1 MVFSISSF
9 SEYEYSYSEFG
20 QYLVE
25 LSVIGQNYCIDVASN
40 YITVYPTYS
49 VYIPNSFTPDSDL
62 INESFYPIGIGIL
75 SYEMTIFDR
84 WGGVV
89 FSLSNTPWNPRN
101 ISQGVYT
108 YIINILDYNDQTYRY
123 NGTVR
128 IIR

>member
-1 MVFSISSF
+1 M
-9 SEYEYSYSEFG
+9 
-20 QYLVE
+20 L
-25 LSVIGQNYCIDVASN
+25 
-40 YITVYPTYS
+40 
-49 VYIPNSFTPDSDL
+49 DL

-89 FSLSNTPWNPRN
+89 FSLPNTPWNASN

>member
-1 MVFSISSF
+1 
-9 SEYEYSYSEFG
+9 
-20 QYLVE
+20 
-25 LSVIGQNYCIDVASN
+25 
-40 YITVYPTYS
+40 
-49 VYIPNSFTPDSDL
+49 
-62 INESFYPIGIGIL
+62 
-75 SYEMTIFDR
+75 MTIFDR